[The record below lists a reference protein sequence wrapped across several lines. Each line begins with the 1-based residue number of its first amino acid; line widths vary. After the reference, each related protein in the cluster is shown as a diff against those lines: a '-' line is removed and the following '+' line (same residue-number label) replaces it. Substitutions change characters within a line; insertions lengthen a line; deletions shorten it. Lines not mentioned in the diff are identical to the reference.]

1 MTQMIPFDAALA
13 RGCVSTGEALAIFD
27 SLEPVDEGFMLGAWR
42 GTGFPTGHVLDGV
55 LEAHGWEGK
64 HFIDSERVHP
74 LVFRGDGEGRI
85 FTIRPFGARF
95 AVGLLQRFPQLKSR
109 AVAGIARRLLP
120 LLRSSQPMARL
131 RMTSFRGRLSASMIY
146 DDVPIVDVFRRVD
159 ADTVLGLMDMKG
171 LERPFFFVL
180 RRGAS
185 SLR

>member
-1 MTQMIPFDAALA
+1 MTQTIPFDAALA
-13 RGCVSTGEALAIFD
+13 RGHVSADEALAIFD
-27 SLEPVDEGFMLGAWR
+27 SLEPVDERFMLGAWR

-55 LEAHGWEGK
+55 LEAYHWQGK

-74 LVFRGDGEGRI
+74 LVFRGGGGERI
-85 FTIRPFGARF
+85 FTIRPIGARF

-131 RMTSFRGRLSASMIY
+131 RMASFRGRLSASMIY
-146 DDVPIVDVFRRVD
+146 DDVPIIDVFRRVD
-159 ADTVLGLMDMKG
+159 ANTVLGMMDMRG

-180 RRGAS
+180 RRSDS
-185 SLR
+185 SWR